1 MNVMNTLNRYADG
14 LPFLKMHGLGNDFVV
29 VDARRGDVPVTDA
42 LARAV
47 GDRHFGV
54 GFDQLAV
61 ITLDPDVEAKLVFF
75 NSDGSLSSTCGN
87 ATRCIAR
94 WLMDEGG
101 AKALTLRTERGL
113 LACQDASNGLTRV
126 NMGLP
131 IFGWSDIP
139 LAQDVDTLHLPIDG
153 DPSAMSMG
161 NPHCTFVVDDAQ
173 AVDLEQLGAALEHH
187 PLFPERTNVEF
198 ISHVGPDAIRM
209 RIWER
214 GAGVTCASGSGSCAS
229 AVTAARRGLTGRKVT
244 VHTDGGQLEIDWRD
258 DGVWMTGLTMVVFEG
273 RLSAQFLAA
282 I

>member
-1 MNVMNTLNRYADG
+1 MNGMNMLDRYPDG

-29 VDARRGDVPVTDA
+29 VDARRVDSPVTEA
-42 LARAV
+42 MACAV

-61 ITLDPDVEAKLVFF
+61 ITRDTGVDARLIFF

-94 WLMDEGG
+94 WLMDESG
-101 AKALTLRTERGL
+101 AKALVLRTERGD
-113 LACQDASNGLTRV
+113 LACEDAGGGLTRV
-126 NMGLP
+126 NMGQP
-131 IFGWSDIP
+131 IFDWADIP
-139 LAQDVDTLHLPIDG
+139 LSEDVDTLHLPIEG

-161 NPHCTFVVDDAQ
+161 NPHCTFIVDDAE
-173 AVDLEQLGAALEHH
+173 AVDLAARGAALEHH
-187 PLFPERTNVEF
+187 RLFPERTNVEF
-198 ISHVGPDAIRM
+198 ISRVGPDAIRM

-229 AVTAARRGLTGRKVT
+229 AVTAVRRGLTGRKVN
-244 VHTDGGQLEIDWRD
+244 VHTDGGVLQIDWRD
-258 DGVWMTGLTMVVFEG
+258 DGVWMTGPTMVVFEG